1 MEMIVSFCDGCLN
14 LFGRRKV
21 IIKYY
26 VKIAD
31 RGRMWD
37 RYAIALNIRQIW
49 YGEVFEGKVQKKYF
63 SFTWIE
69 A

>member
-1 MEMIVSFCDGCLN
+1 MEMIVNFFDGCHY

-26 VKIAD
+26 AKIVD

-37 RYAIALNIRQIW
+37 RYAIALNIRWIW
-49 YGEVFEGKVQKKYF
+49 YGEVFDGKV
-63 SFTWIE
+63 
-69 A
+69 

>member
-1 MEMIVSFCDGCLN
+1 MEMIVNFFDGCHY

-26 VKIAD
+26 AKIVD

-37 RYAIALNIRQIW
+37 RYAIALNIRWIW
-49 YGEVFEGKVQKKYF
+49 YGEVFEGKV
-63 SFTWIE
+63 
-69 A
+69 